1 MYRENCEKSIPTMY
15 DFQYEYDDNKKDDV
29 NTYKYMRCIY
39 GTTMAPSFHNIR
51 TMIWEIK
58 RGKSFVK

>member
-1 MYRENCEKSIPTMY
+1 MYRENCEKLISATY

-29 NTYKYMRCIY
+29 STYKYIRYIY
-39 GTTMAPSFHNIR
+39 GTTMAPNFHNIQ

-58 RGKSFVK
+58 RGKSIVK